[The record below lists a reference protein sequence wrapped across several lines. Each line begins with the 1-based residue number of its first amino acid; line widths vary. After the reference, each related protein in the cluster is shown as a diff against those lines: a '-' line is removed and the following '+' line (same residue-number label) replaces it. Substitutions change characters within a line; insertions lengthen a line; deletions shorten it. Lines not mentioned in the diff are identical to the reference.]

1 MNWLDNIIGFF
12 SPSWAYKRQAYR
24 TGLEKVRSGYYDSSD
39 SSRLNKNWVANN
51 APAVMTDSLSRDNIR
66 ARARDLERNS
76 DIMNAILSAY
86 NRNVVGEGFTL
97 QARTDNEELNNKIEE
112 LWRVWSKKKNC
123 DISKNQNLIQMLRMI
138 ERRKRVDGG
147 ILIQKCYTDDGVLP
161 LKLSCLEV
169 DEIDKTVISPHYEG
183 NKVVD
188 GVEVNEYGAAVGY
201 HIRRYSR
208 DGYLLEEPHFVKA
221 EDMIFVFSKTRPSQ
235 VREMSDLNPTLLRVR
250 DITEFM
256 TAVSVKQR
264 IEACM
269 SVFIKKGAADELGR
283 GIVKSNN
290 QAGYDGKLLSP
301 GMIKVLNP
309 GESIDVVNPNGQA
322 ADATSY
328 IKLQNQLLGAGQGL
342 SYEAT
347 TRDMSQT
354 NYSSARQGLIEDNLT
369 YAEDRGL
376 LGDLV
381 DEIYE
386 AFITC
391 AVLSKKLDI
400 PDFVENKEKYF
411 KHEWIQ
417 AGRRWIDPLK
427 EASAMRLGMASGQK
441 TFKQIAAENGKD
453 WREQIE
459 DIAEVIAYG
468 NDLGIDLGHILYG
481 INSGRENG

>member
-1 MNWLDNIIGFF
+1 MGWLENIIGFF
-12 SPSWAYKRQAYR
+12 SPSWAYKRQAF
-24 TGLEKVRSGYYDSSD
+24 KVGIEELRSGFYDSAD
-39 SSRLNKNWVANN
+39 YSRLNKNWTAQN
-51 APAVMTDSLSRDNIR
+51 APAVMTDSFSRDNVR

-76 DIMNAILSAY
+76 DIMNSILSAY

-97 QARTDNEELNNKIEE
+97 QVRTDSEELNNKIED
-112 LWRVWSKKKNC
+112 LWRIWTKKKNC
-123 DISKNQNLIQMLRMI
+123 DITKNQNFIQMLRMI

-147 ILIQKCYTDDGVLP
+147 ILIHKCYADGGVIP
-161 LKLSCLEV
+161 LKLSCIEV
-169 DEIDKTVISPHYEG
+169 DEIDKDAVSPHYEG

-188 GVEVNEYGAAVGY
+188 GVEVDIYGTPVGY
-201 HIRRYSR
+201 HIRRYSK
-208 DGYLLEEPHFVKA
+208 DGYLLEDPIFVKA
-221 EDMIFVFSKTRPSQ
+221 EDIIFIFSKNRPSQ
-235 VREMSDLNPTLLRVR
+235 VREMSDLNPTLLRIR
-250 DITEFM
+250 DISEFM
-256 TAVSVKQR
+256 TATSVKQR
-264 IEACM
+264 IEACL
-269 SVFIKKGAADELGR
+269 SVFIKKGAPDDFGR
-283 GIVKSNN
+283 GLMQGNN
-290 QAGYDGKLLSP
+290 QSNYDGKLLSP
-301 GMIKVLNP
+301 GMIRVLNP
-309 GESIDVVNPNGQA
+309 GDDVHVVNPNGQA
-322 ADATSY
+322 ADATAY

-369 YAEDRGL
+369 YAEDRQL
-376 LGDLV
+376 LGDAV

-386 AFITC
+386 AFLTC
-391 AVLSKKLDI
+391 AVQSGVIDI
-400 PDFVENKEKYF
+400 PDFFNNKENYL

-468 NDLGIDLGHILYG
+468 NDLGVDLGKILYG
-481 INSGRENG
+481 IDSGGKSE